1 MPRPFL
7 HLAGRHP
14 PCHPEHMNILIV
26 GSGGREHAIAAKLR
40 RDDPGASI
48 YVAPGNPGTVGPGLN
63 VSLSVSDLGGLA
75 DFAAEHSIDV
85 TVVGPEQPLAD
96 GIAGVFEARD
106 LPLFGPSR
114 KAARLESSK
123 VFSKQLMRD
132 CGVPTAGFEIF
143 TDFDR
148 AADYVSGI
156 VPPIVVKASGLAAGK
171 GAVVAES
178 LADALT
184 ALREMLV
191 EDRFGEAGHEVVIEE
206 FMPGA
211 ELSVFFLSD
220 GENAVPLVSS
230 RDHKRR
236 FEGDRGPNTGGMGA
250 YAPVEDGTAELI
262 ERARVEVADP
272 ILQGMAERGFP
283 YRGFLYAGLM
293 LTPDGP
299 KVVEFNC
306 RLGDP
311 EAQVVLPLTGAGLA
325 EPMAAIARG
334 ESIAGWTAGAIPG
347 AALVTVVVSGGYPG
361 PYPKGIPMEVP
372 ADLESED
379 VHVYHAG
386 TALKDGELVTAGGRV
401 VGVTGLG
408 DDLASAANRSR
419 EAAARV
425 RFEGAAWRSDIGHSE
440 IGLSAK

>member
-1 MPRPFL
+1 MK
-7 HLAGRHP
+7 
-14 PCHPEHMNILIV
+14 ILIV

-48 YVAPGNPGTVGPGLN
+48 YVAPGNPGTEGPGEN
-63 VSLSVSDLGGLA
+63 VPIGASDLGGLA
-75 DFAAEHSIDV
+75 DFAAENSIDL

-96 GIAGVFEARD
+96 GIAEVFEARG
-106 LPLFGPSR
+106 LPLFGPSAP
-114 KAARLESSK
+114 AARLESSK

-132 CGVPTAGFEIF
+132 CGVPTAEFEIF
-143 TDFDR
+143 TDYGR
-148 AADYVSGI
+148 AADFVSDLE
-156 VPPIVVKASGLAAGK
+156 PPIVVKASGLAAGK

-178 LADALT
+178 VEDALT
-184 ALREMLV
+184 ALREMLID
-191 EDRFGEAGHEVVIEE
+191 DRFGEAGHEVVIEE
-206 FMPGA
+206 FMRGE

-220 GENAVPLVSS
+220 GENAVPLVPS

-250 YAPVEDGTAELI
+250 YAPVADGTPELV
-262 ERARVEVADP
+262 ERARLEVADP
-272 ILQGMAERGFP
+272 ILRGMAERGYP

-293 LTPDGP
+293 LTDSGP

-311 EAQVVLPLTGAGLA
+311 EAQVVLPLTGAGLV

-334 ESIAGWTAGAIPG
+334 ESIGDWSAGAVPG

-361 PYPKGIPMEVP
+361 SYPKGLPVEMP
-372 ADLESED
+372 SDLESEA

-386 TALKDGELVTAGGRV
+386 TAREGGQLVTAGGRV

-408 DDLASAANRSR
+408 TDLA
-419 EAAARV
+419 EAAAHSRRGASRV
-425 RFEGAAWRSDIGHSE
+425 RFEGAAWRGDIGRSE
-440 IGLSAK
+440 IEPVTE